1 MTTLILLTDII
12 EKIILVLMAILS
24 VWSVSIIID
33 RKRFFK
39 AHFITKEYDVLKL
52 QIENSE
58 FSFSEKNNSK
68 NFYFQIS
75 KSFEQKTTLQVD
87 RAYSSFVKENR
98 HVYEKGLNILATL
111 GANAPFVGL
120 FGTVLGII
128 RAMAFLGSQT
138 GGSSVVS
145 GVSQALYAT
154 AMGLFVAIPAV
165 VAYNIFTNQIRLALQ
180 KADSLKDLYI
190 VKANLV

>member
-111 GANAPFVGL
+111 GAIAPFVGF

-128 RAMAFLGSQT
+128 RAMAFVGSQT